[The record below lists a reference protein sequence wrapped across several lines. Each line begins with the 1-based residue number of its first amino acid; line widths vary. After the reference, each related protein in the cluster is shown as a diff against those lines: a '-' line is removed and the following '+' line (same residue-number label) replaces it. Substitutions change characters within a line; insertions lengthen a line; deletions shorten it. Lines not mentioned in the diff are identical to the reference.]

1 MDMVA
6 ASALLAAIV
15 KLAIAIAMPSI
26 CFTVLLTV
34 ALSISSFYTYLDIN
48 VGASFGSVPRS
59 SLVALAA
66 SWAFRL
72 GLCIPLA
79 SRAVN
84 HQQFLWVLLFIIPP
98 ALTAPVTS
106 VLWGG
111 GKYLAVVG
119 SVLLY
124 LALPTVLGVLP
135 YAPGY
140 IYDNKSMTLF
150 YVVLGA
156 GLLFPAAC
164 AQAWRKRSP
173 VEAAKHRKEWSFLSV
188 WALIALAFI
197 AVYQVTP
204 ARRGASVVGNM
215 FYPFQHPQES
225 LDCERNLFQA
235 GAVYLAMKGVA
246 ALFRKVL
253 LYRLNFPAEHATDI
267 YLLHTQPNIF
277 LWLGLAN
284 SITVTDVSY
293 TKFWGVLFFFLWPA
307 AEQSMFIKSFM
318 HRLVRQTTQ
327 SKHITVEQL
336 DAVWKVLKS
345 VCATCEDATGEEA
358 LDKEGVGA
366 FMTYVQ
372 QLTTGV
378 QADVPEYISA
388 SLFHLL
394 DADDSGFVTKSE
406 LFTYVSSVGLVID
419 LNGKSRGGLAPP
431 SKSALRATATL
442 SARFSRRL
450 SIRSEGESV
459 RSSMSTAQA
468 ERARACI
475 AELRNTDK
483 QGSLRILSEL
493 AADSARVHPVKI
505 ETALSRTLD
514 LTRSARHSTTRLAS
528 EPCGSEAV

>member
-1 MDMVA
+1 M
-6 ASALLAAIV
+6 SALLAAFV
-15 KLAIAIAMPSI
+15 KLAIAISMPSV

-34 ALSISSFYTYLDIN
+34 ALSISSFYTYLDVN
-48 VGASFGSVPRS
+48 VGASFNSVPRAP
-59 SLVALAA
+59 LLALAA

-79 SRAVN
+79 SRVVN

-111 GKYLAVVG
+111 GKYLSVVG
-119 SVLLY
+119 SFMLY
-124 LALPTVLGVLP
+124 LTLPAVLGVLP

-140 IYDNKSMTLF
+140 IYNNKSMTLF

-215 FYPFQHPQES
+215 FYPFQHAKES

-235 GAVYLAMKGVA
+235 GAVYLAMKGVT
-246 ALFRKVL
+246 ALFRKTL
-253 LYRLNFPAEHATDI
+253 LYQFNFPEEHMTDVYI
-267 YLLHTQPNIF
+267 LHTQPNIF

-284 SITVTDVSY
+284 SITVADVSY

-307 AEQSMFIKSFM
+307 VEQSMVIKGFM
-318 HRLVRQTTQ
+318 RRLIRQTTQ

-336 DAVWKVLKS
+336 DVVWQVLKS
-345 VCATCEDATGEEA
+345 VRATCEDPTGEEA
-358 LDKEGVGA
+358 LDKEGVAA

-378 QADVPEYISA
+378 QEDVPEYISA

-394 DADDSGFVTKSE
+394 DADDSGYVTKSE

-419 LNGKSRGGLAPP
+419 LNGKSRSGSAPP
-431 SKSALRATATL
+431 SKAVSRTTSRI
-442 SARFSRRL
+442 SARISRT
-450 SIRSEGESV
+450 GGGG
-459 RSSMSTAQA
+459 RSSISAEQAQ
-468 ERARACI
+468 RARACI
-475 AELRNTDK
+475 AELRQSDRR
-483 QGSLRILSEL
+483 GSLKILSQL
-493 AADSARVHPVKI
+493 AADSANVKPITI
-505 ETALSRTLD
+505 EAALSRSLG
-514 LTRSARHSTTRLAS
+514 LNPSKALMKPIAS
-528 EPCGSEAV
+528 GNEAV